1 MMSAPASS
9 DRFDA
14 ALRSLHRQ
22 AVQAVPWQLQARLQ
36 PRPVT
41 HRTPAAPARQPV
53 LLASAAGLL
62 AVAMSL
68 LILPRSDDRAM
79 PVTAAAPVVQSVP
92 DPVDAGSADA
102 LGIDP
107 DFYAWLASDDAD
119 LLAVE

>member
-1 MMSAPASS
+1 MMSASASS

-41 HRTPAAPARQPV
+41 QRTAAATARQPV
-53 LLASAAGLL
+53 LLASVAGLL

-68 LILPRSDDRAM
+68 LILPRSDDRAA
-79 PVTAAAPVVQSVP
+79 PATAAAPVTQSVS